1 MFEQPSSQN
10 VNSLKITL
18 EGVIVEKWRKVISNE
33 SNEVIDGTMHNY
45 LIMRESLNDFY
56 FLLQHKARK
65 SG

>member
-1 MFEQPSSQN
+1 MFGQPSSQN
-10 VNSLKITL
+10 VNPLKITL
-18 EGVIVEKWRKVISNE
+18 ERVVVAKWRKVVSSE

>member
-1 MFEQPSSQN
+1 MFRQPSSQN
-10 VNSLKITL
+10 VNPLKITL
-18 EGVIVEKWRKVISNE
+18 ERVVVEKWRKVVSSE